1 MSLIRQMWLAVV
13 CTVVL
18 AFAGS
23 FGVTMVSAR
32 SYVETQLRIKNSD
45 NAMAL
50 ALAMSQH
57 KGDIGMIELLVSAQ
71 FDTGFYERIRYAGT
85 DGQVIERHAGVV
97 QVDAPGW
104 FVALLPIQSEPG
116 FAQVSDGWRSLGTV
130 EVVSHSSFAYA
141 DLWRGGVR
149 AGMWLALVGLVA
161 GVIGNV
167 IVRSIRRPLRSA
179 VDQAQ
184 ALVNRQFV
192 TVREP
197 RVPEL
202 QRLTRAMNSMVQRLK
217 QLFEEQAQQL
227 DSLRVQANCDPA
239 TGVSHRRHFLTRL
252 QLELERED
260 GASQGV
266 LLMIRL
272 LDLAG
277 INQAL
282 GRRETDRLILALS
295 GELNAFAEQ
304 VGGGIVGRLNGPD
317 FAVCLPG
324 AEAAQE
330 QAAVLATCLRAA
342 LAGRPV
348 LAGIVIGGA
357 RFERNL
363 PVSQLLAAV
372 DTALARAEAQGPF
385 AVQTVEPGS
394 PGGDTLGQEA
404 WKRRIE
410 AALQGGRLRLQPYPV
425 VDEHGGLVHQECPL
439 RLQLEDGGAFETAAH
454 WLPLAL
460 RTRTVAAVDLAAIRL
475 ALDQIAQDQVPRGIN
490 VSTASVTDPA
500 FPGQLRGLLSQAAP
514 AAQHLWIEV
523 PESAAVQHQAL
534 VRELC
539 QTARHFGAK
548 FGLEHAGEHLP
559 RIDRLYELGLDFI
572 KLDARFVRGCADDA
586 AMRNFISSVTSMT
599 HALGIAVFAEGV
611 TQEDDAQA
619 LWPCG
624 IDAITGPVVPQPH
637 TAA

>member
-1 MSLIRQMWLAVV
+1 MSLIRQMWLVVV

-23 FGVTMVSAR
+23 FAVTMVSAR

-57 KGDIGMIELLVSAQ
+57 KGDMGMIELLVSAQ

-85 DGQVIERHAGVV
+85 DGQVIDRRAGTVR
-97 QVDAPGW
+97 VDAPDW

-149 AGMWLALVGLVA
+149 AGLWLALVGLVA
-161 GVIGNV
+161 GAIGNT

-192 TVREP
+192 TVSEP

-217 QLFEEQAQQL
+217 QLFEEQADQL
-227 DSLRVQANCDPA
+227 DSLRMQANCDPA

-260 GASQGV
+260 GAPQGV

-277 INQAL
+277 VNQAL
-282 GRRETDRLILALS
+282 GRRETDRLIQGLVAQ
-295 GELNAFAEQ
+295 LNAFAEQ

-324 AEAAQE
+324 ADGAQE
-330 QAAVLATCLRAA
+330 QAGGLAARLEAA
-342 LAGRPV
+342 LAGTHPAAAV
-348 LAGIVIGGA
+348 VIGGS
-357 RFERNL
+357 RFERSL

-385 AVQTVEPGS
+385 AVHTVDPDA

-425 VDEHGGLVHQECPL
+425 VDQQGVLIHEECPL
-439 RLQLEDGGAFETAAH
+439 RLQLAEGGPFETAAH

-460 RTRTVAAVDLAAIRL
+460 RTQTVAAVDLAAVRL
-475 ALDQIAQDQVPRGIN
+475 ALERIARDPVPTGIN
-490 VSTASVTDPA
+490 VSAASVVDPA
-500 FPGQLRGLLSQAAP
+500 FPGQLRGLLSQAAR

-539 QTARHFGAK
+539 QTARQFGAK

-572 KLDARFVRGCADDA
+572 KLDARFVRGCADDP
-586 AMRNFISSVTSMT
+586 AMRNFVGSVTSMA
-599 HALGIAVFAEGV
+599 HALGIAVYAEGV
-611 TQEDDAQA
+611 AQEADARA

-624 IDAITGPVVPQPH
+624 IDAITGPGVRRPG
-637 TAA
+637 TAG